1 MAPRLKGSGLVGATR
16 SLRLPHQLD
25 RWFEERIALRTDKS
39 PSDLLVELVHG
50 GLRLR
55 HGYMAI
61 HRRELERLI
70 TDNAGSGY
78 RTYLGALVDT
88 FGKTYAD
95 HLVRWLQA
103 DGFIPPLG

>member
-1 MAPRLKGSGLVGATR
+1 VPPRLKGSGLVGSTR

-25 RWFEERIALRTDKS
+25 QWFEERLTLRSDKS
-39 PSDLLVELVHG
+39 SSDLLVELVHG

-70 TDNAGSGY
+70 TDNDDTGY
-78 RTYLGALVDT
+78 RTYLRALLDT
-88 FGKTYAD
+88 FGKSYAD
-95 HLVRWLQA
+95 HLVKWLQA
-103 DGFIPPLG
+103 DGFVPYE

>member
-1 MAPRLKGSGLVGATR
+1 M
-16 SLRLPHQLD
+16 RLPHQLD
-25 RWFEERIALRTDKS
+25 QWFEERIALRTDKS
-39 PSDLLVELVHG
+39 SSDLLVELVHG

-70 TDNAGSGY
+70 TDNDDTGY

-88 FGKTYAD
+88 FGKSYAD
-95 HLVRWLQA
+95 HLVKWLQA
-103 DGFIPPLG
+103 DGFTPRG